1 MTPLRPR
8 AARAAHQ
15 ALNQPKPRAT
25 LPPWTGDAPLRA
37 LIAARAP
44 CTAEP
49 LAAFAAIIGRPE
61 AQDNARMAE
70 RNPPELH
77 QFDRTG
83 RRIDA
88 VALHPGR
95 HAALSR
101 GGGQGGLRRRRLDRA
116 GRAARHGPP
125 RSARPRRPGLSD
137 GPGLT
142 RRLLPA
148 DRDLCLRAAAAR
160 GRRGLRPLNR
170 RGAVGAP

>member
-1 MTPLRPR
+1 MTPPRPR
-8 AARAAHQ
+8 AARAAHE
-15 ALNQPKPRAT
+15 ALNQPEPRAT

-101 GGGQGGLRRRRLDRA
+101 GGARRA
-116 GRAARHGPP
+116 TPP
-125 RSARPRRPGLSD
+125 APRPRRARCP
-137 GPGLT
+137 T
-142 RRLLPA
+142 RSPA
-148 DRDLCLRAAAAR
+148 IRS
-160 GRRGLRPLNR
+160 PT
-170 RGAVGAP
+170 PPWSI